1 MDRILLTPSGYEKL
15 EEECARLR
23 VERDR
28 AAEHVRHSLELGG
41 VAAEN
46 GEQLDARQELE
57 LIEWRLAA
65 LEQRLADA
73 EIVASR
79 RDGVVEIGEAVI
91 VLDLERDE
99 VVEYRIVGTGE
110 PDPPA
115 DAVTS
120 RSPVGRALLG
130 RGEGDVV
137 EVEAPGGPL
146 RLEIL
151 SLDG

>member
-1 MDRILLTPSGYEKL
+1 MDQILLTRDGYEKL

-23 VERDR
+23 AERDR
-28 AAEHVRHSLELGG
+28 AAEDEH
-41 VAAEN
+41 
-46 GEQLDARQELE
+46 LDSQQELE
-57 LIEWRLAA
+57 LIERRLGA
-65 LEQRLADA
+65 LERRLADA
-73 EIVASR
+73 EIVAAR
-79 RDGVVEIGEAVI
+79 RNGIVEIGEAVS
-91 VLDLERDE
+91 VLDLESGE
-99 VVEYRIVGTGE
+99 VAEYRIVGTGE

-137 EVEAPGGPL
+137 EVDAPGGRL

-151 SLDG
+151 ALDG

>member
-73 EIVASR
+73 EIVAPR

-91 VLDLERDE
+91 VLDLESDE
-99 VVEYRIVGTGE
+99 GSSTGSSA
-110 PDPPA
+110 PA
-115 DAVTS
+115 
-120 RSPVGRALLG
+120 SPTR
-130 RGEGDVV
+130 R
-137 EVEAPGGPL
+137 
-146 RLEIL
+146 RTR
-151 SLDG
+151 

>member
-1 MDRILLTPSGYEKL
+1 MDQILLTRDGYEKL

-23 VERDR
+23 AERDR
-28 AAEHVRHSLELGG
+28 AAEDEH
-41 VAAEN
+41 
-46 GEQLDARQELE
+46 LDSQQELE
-57 LIEWRLAA
+57 LIERRLGA
-65 LEQRLADA
+65 LERRLADA
-73 EIVASR
+73 EIVAAR
-79 RDGVVEIGEAVI
+79 RDGIVEIGEAVS
-91 VLDLERDE
+91 VLDLESGE
-99 VVEYRIVGTGE
+99 VAEYRIVGTGE

-137 EVEAPGGPL
+137 EVDAPGGRL

-151 SLDG
+151 ALDG